1 MTVFG
6 KSFKKASTEIEVH
19 QLIQNNNKPEDIT
32 DSVDDN
38 EYDVERDQ

>member
-6 KSFKKASTEIEVH
+6 NRLKKSSIEIEVH

-38 EYDVERDQ
+38 